1 MSFIICLLTIGQGI
15 LAGSNEIQQQ
25 GAVTVTVQDANGTL
39 VGATEVVKGTTQ
51 GELTNNEGVVK
62 FNNLSPDDVLVVS
75 YVGYITEEINV
86 SGRAS
91 IDVLFTEDVHAIDEL
106 VVFGYGTQKKTGF
119 I

>member
-1 MSFIICLLTIGQGI
+1 MPMNKSILTII
-15 LAGSNEIQQQ
+15 HSRSRKTGSKCLIQ
-25 GAVTVTVQDANGTL
+25 N
-39 VGATEVVKGTTQ
+39 
-51 GELTNNEGVVK
+51 
-62 FNNLSPDDVLVVS
+62 VS